1 MQPNLIFG
9 GVINIV
15 NVIIP
20 TYKARETLPKALD
33 SLVAQTKK
41 LFIVTVVQDCDGED
55 YTDIIEE
62 YRRRGL
68 NIRLIS
74 LPENRGPGGARQA
87 GMDADKLCDYFMFL
101 DADDMYAPRAIEM
114 LSREAMGN
122 NADIVASDFIAE
134 RKATPGI
141 LMDVMKVPVTWCHGR
156 IYKKKF
162 LQDNNIRFLDGLR
175 VNEDA
180 YFNLIAHNIAERKY
194 KIKEVTYI
202 WRDNQNSLTR
212 AGDREDFFKRTWESY
227 IISQVEGLLWI
238 INSKGKIEPG
248 LLGATLLYVYGYW
261 MTAKHYKVVSE
272 DIIKEIHKLK
282 NNSTIIAT
290 LKEEAFWDYI
300 VENLKGATKLEDNIL
315 FYQDRFCDWLK
326 EYIADSLY

>member
-1 MQPNLIFG
+1 M
-9 GVINIV
+9 VD
-15 NVIIP
+15 VIIP

-87 GMDADKLCDYFMFL
+87 GIDNDKICDYLMFL
-101 DADDMYAPRAIEM
+101 DADDMYTPRAIEM

-162 LQDNNIRFLDGLR
+162 LLDNNIRFLDGLR

-180 YFNLIAHNIAERKY
+180 YFNLIAHNVAERKY

-212 AGDREDFFKRTWESY
+212 AGDKEDFFKRTWETY
-227 IISQVEGLLWI
+227 ITSQVEALLKI
-238 INSKGKIEPG
+238 IELKGKIEPG

-261 MTAKHYKVVSE
+261 MIAEHYKIVNAK
-272 DIIKEIHKLK
+272 IIEEIHKLK
-282 NNSTIIAT
+282 NNPIILEA
-290 LKEEAFWDYI
+290 LKEEEFWNYI
-300 VENLKGATKLEDNIL
+300 VENLKGATKVGDNIL
-315 FYQDRFCDWLK
+315 FYQGRFCDWLK
-326 EYIADSLY
+326 DYIADSLY